1 MKPGFRD
8 LMLVCALAAVA
19 LPARGQA
26 VKELC
31 CVVLP
36 GTARPAAAGL
46 GAPLLDATNPY
57 GQLYVSSK
65 PPAALPFGTQ
75 GAGLPRMPMSL
86 APSTTAMPERAMTF
100 TGTVPTAGGGTL
112 TGWISVGATP

>member
-1 MKPGFRD
+1 MRLSSRE
-8 LMLVCALAAVA
+8 LMLACALVAVA

-31 CVVLP
+31 CVVVL
-36 GTARPAAAGL
+36 GGARPAVAGL

-65 PPAALPFGTQ
+65 PPAALP
-75 GAGLPRMPMSL
+75 RMPMSL
-86 APSTTAMPERAMTF
+86 APSTAAMPERAMTF